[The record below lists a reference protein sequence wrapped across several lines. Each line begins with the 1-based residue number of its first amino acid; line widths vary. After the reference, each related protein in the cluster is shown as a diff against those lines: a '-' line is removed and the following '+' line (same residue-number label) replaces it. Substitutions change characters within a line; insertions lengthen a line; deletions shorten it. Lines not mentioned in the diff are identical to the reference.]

1 MEMVLESIKNK
12 ELTTTNDIIIALE
25 KLVTQLKRITE
36 THINDETTVRE
47 ETTKEII
54 RAGNIRVVNMSLIN
68 WKNSL
73 RN

>member
-1 MEMVLESIKNK
+1 MVLESIKNK